1 MRIIIV
7 SLIIAFTGDMV
18 ITANRAV
25 KRIERNEAVIDSL
38 RVIQDSLERENDMM
52 FRQQVQ
58 QQQRLDNLIYGNVPE
73 DSVLMKLYDLR
84 NGD

>member
-1 MRIIIV
+1 
-7 SLIIAFTGDMV
+7 MV